1 MAVLTREGLQKLQDE
16 LDDLQTNQRKEVVQ
30 EIEIAKGFG
39 DLSENAE
46 YSAAREKQSRIEG
59 RIQELQEM
67 LEHAEIVDTDD
78 AQVNGAANVGSV
90 VRVYDIEYDEEDD
103 YKIVGATE
111 ADPAKLFVS
120 SDSPIGAAL
129 IGTHVGD
136 VIDVETPGG
145 IIKLEIRAI
154 TR

>member
-1 MAVLTREGLQKLQDE
+1 MAVLTKEGLRKLQEE
-16 LDDLQTNQRKEVVQ
+16 LDDLQTNQRAEVVQ

-59 RIQELQEM
+59 RILELQEM
-67 LEHAEIVDTDD
+67 IEHAEVIDVDN
-78 AQVNGAANVGSV
+78 QGSV
-90 VRVYDIEYDEEDD
+90 VRVFDLEYEEEDE

-111 ADPAKLFVS
+111 ADPARLFVS
-120 SDSPIGAAL
+120 SESPIGAAL

-145 IIKLEIRAI
+145 VIKLRILSI
-154 TR
+154 TH

>member
-1 MAVLTREGLQKLQDE
+1 MAVLTKEGLRKLQEE
-16 LDDLQTNQRKEVVQ
+16 LDDLQTNQRAEVVQ

-59 RIQELQEM
+59 RILELQEM
-67 LEHAEIVDTDD
+67 IEHAEVIDVDNQGSD
-78 AQVNGAANVGSV
+78 AANVGSV
-90 VRVYDIEYDEEDD
+90 VRVFDLEYEEEDE

-111 ADPAKLFVS
+111 ADPARLFVS
-120 SDSPIGAAL
+120 SESPIGAPQ

-145 IIKLEIRAI
+145 VIKLRILSI
-154 TR
+154 TH